1 LAQAPRSYEEVAAN
15 KARCLAAASHD
26 LTAVSRPGLV
36 SNPSRNSRG
45 SRPPSRV
52 MAPQFQE
59 RSSVADGDGNRVPV
73 NAPTAGSWPAPPPD
87 GRPLNTDPHCSGAP
101 LDNGAGNA
109 GRGWMGLD
117 WAGRPA
123 ASQGSRGLQAAGVP
137 CDSAAR
143 CRRRR
148 VRHRS
153 CGRQGGATWRRR
165 IVAPLLKQ
173 RQCAW
178 HGQSSSPEQP
188 ELQCAPPQTIA
199 GLCSSSPQ
207 KTGTRQSDGR
217 HRVVLLQAAGS
228 IQAWRRWR
236 VVGVPVTSKK

>member
-36 SNPSRNSRG
+36 SNPSRSSRG
-45 SRPPSRV
+45 SRSPS
-52 MAPQFQE
+52 APQFQE

-73 NAPTAGSWPAPPPD
+73 DAPTAGSWPAPPLD
-87 GRPLNTDPHCSGAP
+87 GRLLNTDPHCSGAP

-109 GRGWMGLD
+109 ERGWMGLD
-117 WAGRPA
+117 ARA
-123 ASQGSRGLQAAGVP
+123 ASQGSRGLQAAGGCPATLRLAVVE
-137 CDSAAR
+137 DASDIDAAAGKA
-143 CRRRR
+143 
-148 VRHRS
+148 VRHGDAALS
-153 CGRQGGATWRRR
+153 P
-165 IVAPLLKQ
+165 PLLKQ
-173 RQCAW
+173 RQCSW

-207 KTGTRQSDGR
+207 KTGTRQSDGM
-217 HRVVLLQAAGS
+217 HGFVLLQAAGS
-228 IQAWRRWR
+228 IQVWRRWR

>member
-101 LDNGAGNA
+101 LDNGVGNA

-123 ASQGSRGLQAAGVP
+123 ASQGSRGPATLRLAVVEDASDIEAAAGK
-137 CDSAAR
+137 A
-143 CRRRR
+143 
-148 VRHRS
+148 VRH
-153 CGRQGGATWRRR
+153 GDA
-165 IVAPLLKQ
+165 AL
-173 RQCAW
+173 
-178 HGQSSSPEQP
+178 SPHC
-188 ELQCAPPQTIA
+188 LSNGSA
-199 GLCSSSPQ
+199 L
-207 KTGTRQSDGR
+207 GTASR
-217 HRVVLLQAAGS
+217 HRQNNRNFSARLPRQ
-228 IQAWRRWR
+228 
-236 VVGVPVTSKK
+236 